1 MIGWMLTAFT
11 IFAAYAHFQYTPALQ
26 KYFWIAAP
34 VLALSA
40 HILWIVWCKRMESPS
55 EMYVNAFWY
64 WQVATQASVVVLP
77 VLAYNVRLQP
87 LGWVGVVLATAGI
100 VCLYLGTK
108 G

>member
-1 MIGWMLTAFT
+1 
-11 IFAAYAHFQYTPALQ
+11 
-26 KYFWIAAP
+26 
-34 VLALSA
+34 
-40 HILWIVWCKRMESPS
+40 
-55 EMYVNAFWY
+55 MYVNAFWY
-64 WQVATQASVVVLP
+64 WQVATQASVVALP